1 MTYPSSHPVGSANH
15 SQGHVPQGQ
24 GSQGQGSQGHGG
36 SSIGSGAAGASS
48 LSQPSYRCH
57 LQGGPQVEGD
67 HQLEKLEFALALALA
82 QGDTHRSEDLRNQI
96 AALGGNLE
104 EPGT

>member
-1 MTYPSSHPVGSANH
+1 MTYPSSHPVGSPTHA
-15 SQGHVPQGQ
+15 
-24 GSQGQGSQGHGG
+24 QGQGSQGHGG
-36 SSIGSGAAGASS
+36 SAAGSGAAGSS
-48 LSQPSYRCH
+48 LSQPGYRCH

-67 HQLEKLEFALALALA
+67 HQLEKLEFALALALT
-82 QGDTHRSEDLRNQI
+82 QGDTHRSEDLRHQI